1 MTRAWE
7 RKLRAFQEERESV
20 NEEEMILSGELEQFR
35 SGDVLGE
42 KASAFHIDCL
52 IPDDVD
58 DQGRHMD

>member
-1 MTRAWE
+1 M
-7 RKLRAFQEERESV
+7 LV